1 MVTTKQTNNLKIK
14 GVKPLE
20 IGSILEGTLLSK
32 RKQELYVDLSPY
44 GIGRL
49 YGIFYLQCKD
59 IAQKL
64 KPGDRV
70 GVKIVGLNDGYG
82 NYEILLQDV
91 AETMRW
97 QKLLDYYRS
106 NKILELEIKDAN
118 RGGWL
123 VEIEGIQGFIP
134 VSQLSP
140 QYYPR
145 VETLANRQT
154 DSKNL
159 IYEHLKKFVG
169 QKVKCRIVSVDP
181 RQNKLVLS
189 EKAANE
195 ETYQEILS
203 RMMIGDILKVRIVS
217 LSPFG
222 IFVRFNEDPPMDGL
236 IHISEI
242 PEEKAVNLSE
252 YFKVGDVLEAKLI
265 QVKQDKASFSLR
277 NLAPDPWVLFA
288 KNYKEKD
295 RISGILKE
303 KNDIFGV
310 VEVGGVHGLVFENL
324 DKLEIG
330 QTYNFV
336 IEKLKPKEKSLI
348 LKSE

>member
-1 MVTTKQTNNLKIK
+1 MINVRSTNNLKIK
-14 GVKPLE
+14 SVKPLE
-20 IGSILEGTLLSK
+20 IGSILEGILISK
-32 RKQELYVDLSPY
+32 RKNELYVDLSPY
-44 GIGRL
+44 GTGRL
-49 YGIFYLQCKD
+49 YGIFYLQCKN

-70 GVKIVGLNDGYG
+70 GVKIVGFNDGYG

-91 AETMRW
+91 TETMKW

-123 VEIEGIQGFIP
+123 VEVEGIQGFIP

-145 VETLANRQT
+145 VESLSNRQI

-159 IYEHLKKFVG
+159 IYEHLKKFIG
-169 QKVKCRIVSVDP
+169 HKVKCRIVSVDP
-181 RQNKLVLS
+181 KQNKLVLS

-195 ETYQEILS
+195 EIYQEILN
-203 RMMIGDILKVRIVS
+203 RMIIGDILKVRIVGFS
-217 LSPFG
+217 TFG

-242 PEEKAVNLSE
+242 PEEKATDLIKH
-252 YFKVGDVLEAKLI
+252 FKIGDILEAKLI
-265 QVKQDKASFSLR
+265 QIKQDKASFSLK
-277 NLAPDPWVLFA
+277 NLTPDPWVLFA
-288 KNYKEKD
+288 KKYKEKD
-295 RISGILKE
+295 KVTGVLKE

-310 VEVGGVHGLVFENL
+310 VEIEGVQGLIFENL

-348 LKSE
+348 LKNE